1 MKQIHKMTTVEFI
14 QWRRDMDLTQDQAA
28 KLLGFRDR
36 SSICHLE
43 KGRQT
48 IAPAVAM
55 CCRMIQAGDLAE
67 REEQNS
73 TGQAHP
79 H

>member
-1 MKQIHKMTTVEFI
+1 
-14 QWRRDMDLTQDQAA
+14 
-28 KLLGFRDR
+28 
-36 SSICHLE
+36 
-43 KGRQT
+43 
-48 IAPAVAM
+48 M